1 MGQHEVRHVIGGEGA
16 FELVRRQLPAGK
28 HIAGVVDEYIDARLG
43 GGDLLADS
51 PHFRENRQVGK
62 MRPVG
67 KAGASLTQ
75 LREGGL
81 GPLRVPRHQNDAR
94 PKRGKPR
101 GGDMPDAGGGT
112 GDDNDLA
119 VNGGLLR

>member
-1 MGQHEVRHVIGGEGA
+1 
-16 FELVRRQLPAGK
+16 
-28 HIAGVVDEYIDARLG
+28 
-43 GGDLLADS
+43 
-51 PHFRENRQVGK
+51 

-81 GPLRVPRHQNDAR
+81 CPLRVPRHQNDSCSE
-94 PKRGKPR
+94 RGKPR
-101 GGDMPDAGGGT
+101 SSDLPDAGGGT

-119 VNGGLLR
+119 VNGGLLRSKFRSNAAIFTPIVCPVSGLPVLLQLAPLAGRGRIA